1 MGTVIRKFKS
11 HIYVT
16 KYRLFFCTIYFIRW
30 SDCST
35 LRCTNASWYLQQR
48 IIKYFNCIC
57 HSKDIWVFIAILIRL
72 ILFSFFFTNPESS
85 RKLALR
91 GVRMY
96 ELIKTGYGNF
106 LFKCDITLGE
116 DTSGCTNGSLVVL
129 IRVRVS
135 LGAIF
140 HYNLHLWILL
150 FRGIIIVES
159 RARNVFVSIFFFF
172 ESSRIDLGPKSL
184 RFRVF
189 LTFMFPFISNI
200 ISLLF

>member
-1 MGTVIRKFKS
+1 MYK
-11 HIYVT
+11 
-16 KYRLFFCTIYFIRW
+16 C
-30 SDCST
+30 
-35 LRCTNASWYLQQR
+35 
-48 IIKYFNCIC
+48 
-57 HSKDIWVFIAILIRL
+57 ILIFATNNKIFQL
-72 ILFSFFFTNPESS
+72 YLSFEGYLSIYCHLDSFDSFFFFFHESWVIEEIS
-85 RKLALR
+85 SERSSYVRVNKDWVWKFSIQMR
-91 GVRMY
+91 YYSGRRYVRMH
-96 ELIKTGYGNF
+96 
-106 LFKCDITLGE
+106 
-116 DTSGCTNGSLVVL
+116 GSLVVL

-159 RARNVFVSIFFFF
+159 RAHNVFVSIFFFF

>member
-1 MGTVIRKFKS
+1 MYK
-11 HIYVT
+11 
-16 KYRLFFCTIYFIRW
+16 C
-30 SDCST
+30 
-35 LRCTNASWYLQQR
+35 
-48 IIKYFNCIC
+48 
-57 HSKDIWVFIAILIRL
+57 ILIFATTNNKIFQL
-72 ILFSFFFTNPESS
+72 YLSFEGYLSIYCHLDSFDSFFLFFFTNPESS

>member
-1 MGTVIRKFKS
+1 MI
-11 HIYVT
+11 
-16 KYRLFFCTIYFIRW
+16 RLFNFKMYKC
-30 SDCST
+30 
-35 LRCTNASWYLQQR
+35 
-48 IIKYFNCIC
+48 
-57 HSKDIWVFIAILIRL
+57 ILIFATTNNKIFQL
-72 ILFSFFFTNPESS
+72 YLSFEGYLSIYCHLDSFDSFFFFFTNPESS

-106 LFKCDITLGE
+106 LFKCDITLVE

-159 RARNVFVSIFFFF
+159 RAHNVFVSIFFFF

>member
-1 MGTVIRKFKS
+1 MI
-11 HIYVT
+11 
-16 KYRLFFCTIYFIRW
+16 RLFNFKMYKC
-30 SDCST
+30 
-35 LRCTNASWYLQQR
+35 
-48 IIKYFNCIC
+48 
-57 HSKDIWVFIAILIRL
+57 ILIFATTNNKIFQL
-72 ILFSFFFTNPESS
+72 YLSFEGYLNIYCHLDSFDSFFFFFFTNPESS

-159 RARNVFVSIFFFF
+159 RA
-172 ESSRIDLGPKSL
+172 SRIDLGPKSL